1 MVKVNIATRKHVIN
15 NQYLEVKLSAQ
26 LPGRVNPR
34 GPTNRCLC
42 AFGAK
47 ATQLLWLTT
56 HHFSRSLYSSWIR
69 CLVRQDL
76 EGSGEARTSSTGMT
90 WKSINIEKI
99 ISVSSPQNWQPCLIS
114 ALRKLLIAVCWLAIT
129 RGRLSSTTHRG
140 SSTPHA
146 SFSLPFVVE
155 SLITQVSGLVWYSR
169 SISVWFGVY
178 QQQVLVFIVSS
189 FCWTDTRSLCT
200 SYMNPHRCQYAN
212 MSGANVT

>member
-1 MVKVNIATRKHVIN
+1 M
-15 NQYLEVKLSAQ
+15 
-26 LPGRVNPR
+26 NPQ
-34 GPTNRCLC
+34 GPTNRCLR
-42 AFGAK
+42 AFVAK

-76 EGSGEARTSSTGMT
+76 EGSGEARTSSTGMM
-90 WKSINIEKI
+90 WKSINTEKI
-99 ISVSSPQNWQPCLIS
+99 ISVSSPKNWQPCLIS
-114 ALRKLLIAVCWLAIT
+114 ALRTLLIAVCWLATT
-129 RGRLSSTTHRG
+129 RGRLTVQPHIVAPVLHMLLFPYLLWSS
-140 SSTPHA
+140 P
-146 SFSLPFVVE
+146 SLHSVW
-155 SLITQVSGLVWYSR
+155 SGLVWYSR
-169 SISVWFGVY
+169 SVSVWFGVY